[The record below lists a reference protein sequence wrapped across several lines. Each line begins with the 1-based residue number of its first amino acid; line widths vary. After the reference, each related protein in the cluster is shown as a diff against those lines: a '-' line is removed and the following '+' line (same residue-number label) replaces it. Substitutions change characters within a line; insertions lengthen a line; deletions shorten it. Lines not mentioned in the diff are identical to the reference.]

1 MKNSLTRSN
10 LQRDSTSDKRS
21 PRGSHVSGS
30 VGCLSA
36 VQETHKSA
44 CSRKRVRFA
53 RKRAESRLSDHLSYQ
68 TVRISWTPRCSRLVG
83 ISLLSLNDF
92 YEENQRRA
100 SRQKF
105 RWEIFKFWSET
116 CSGFTSGLIISAG
129 CSSKSPKNLKIL
141 PSWSTRGKSLSCTAI
156 NHCTNEPIRQSL
168 FHLMNGCRFAFAP
181 LSAVFWVE
189 IKLNAER
196 IEERLVP
203 ALIPFRIKTDK
214 FQIICCDSS
223 SLWSSTLAASRWI
236 FLFCCSSL
244 ASKAEV
250 IQKSWMENKWSG
262 DGSSECIMKIFFF
275 RAKQSR
281 AHVGSGAGEDEK
293 VSNGK
298 KRKLHLNSNSIF
310 FSVGSDRHV
319 LVRIFLLL

>member
-83 ISLLSLNDF
+83 ISLLSLNGF
-92 YEENQRRA
+92 YEENQRRG

-116 CSGFTSGLIISAG
+116 YSGFTSGLIISAG
-129 CSSKSPKNLKIL
+129 CSSKSPKNSPLMIHQRQKL
-141 PSWSTRGKSLSCTAI
+141 ELHCHKSLHKRAHQT
-156 NHCTNEPIRQSL
+156 E
-168 FHLMNGCRFAFAP
+168 P
-181 LSAVFWVE
+181 LSF
-189 IKLNAER
+189 N
-196 IEERLVP
+196 ERLS
-203 ALIPFRIKTDK
+203 ICFR
-214 FQIICCDSS
+214 
-223 SLWSSTLAASRWI
+223 STLGRLLSR
-236 FLFCCSSL
+236 
-244 ASKAEV
+244 
-250 IQKSWMENKWSG
+250 N
-262 DGSSECIMKIFFF
+262 
-275 RAKQSR
+275 
-281 AHVGSGAGEDEK
+281 
-293 VSNGK
+293 
-298 KRKLHLNSNSIF
+298 
-310 FSVGSDRHV
+310 
-319 LVRIFLLL
+319 